1 MRIFHVRKLVTF
13 CTVVMQPNTV
23 GRCHRHHHQQQQQQE
38 SDMVKQSAVCSLI
51 ALALQQWAIVLEF

>member
-1 MRIFHVRKLVTF
+1 
-13 CTVVMQPNTV
+13 MQPNTV